1 MSRKKARLTPEA
13 LKAQALVSQVE
24 DRELLKVHHYACGL
38 LTESPLPVLIGL
50 GDSTGRGISPMLAE
64 EARAEAE
71 FSRYKFVVYWLY
83 ISDLYV
89 SHLRYLLHAEG
100 AYGSDR
106 LIAEWW
112 IGAHFFLEEDIKK
125 KGHDDLLLFFERTPY
140 ALGVDSSDSYARDMF
155 WRIMPPPEPS
165 SEKAIRKAV
174 DRLSLIQQMIRSED
188 PKLLDRHF

>member
-13 LKAQALVSQVE
+13 LKARALVSQAE
-24 DRELLKVHHYACGL
+24 DRELLKAHHQACDL

-50 GDSTGRGISPMLAE
+50 GDSTGRGISPIRAE

-71 FSRYKFVVYWLY
+71 LSRYKFVVYWLY
-83 ISDLYV
+83 ISELYIG
-89 SHLRYLLHAEG
+89 SLRYLLQAEG
-100 AYGSDR
+100 AYGPDR

-112 IGAHFFLEEDIKK
+112 IGAHFFLEEDLKK
-125 KGHDDLLLFFERTPY
+125 KGHDLLLFFERTPY
-140 ALGVDSSDSYARDMF
+140 ALGVDSADSYARDMF

-174 DRLSLIQQMIRSED
+174 DRLSLIQQMIRSAD